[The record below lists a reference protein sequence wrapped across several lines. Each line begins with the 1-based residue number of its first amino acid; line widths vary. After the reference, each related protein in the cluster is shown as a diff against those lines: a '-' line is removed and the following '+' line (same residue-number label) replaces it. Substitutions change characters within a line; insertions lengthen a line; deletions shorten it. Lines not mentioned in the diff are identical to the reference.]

1 MHSLLFHP
9 HIHLWCDVVTFSN
22 MSRFFLMYPFAKPTK
37 LLKTGSHYIIP
48 PITENIWL
56 GKPASAVTTLR
67 SCGSEAGKKL
77 NY

>member
-1 MHSLLFHP
+1 
-9 HIHLWCDVVTFSN
+9 
-22 MSRFFLMYPFAKPTK
+22 MYPFAKPTK

-56 GKPASAVTTLR
+56 GKPTSAVTTLR
-67 SCGSEAGKKL
+67 SWGSEAGKKL